1 MLEVQ
6 NQIYL
11 SDQVRE
17 LDRIAIEEFNIP
29 GFTLMQRAAQAAF
42 SELQQSWSHAN
53 HAIVL
58 AGAGNNG
65 GDGYLIAALALAENI
80 KVKVIQ
86 FGDHSTL
93 TGDAKKAH
101 DFYIESGGLCV
112 TFDKDE
118 FIECDVIVDALLGTG
133 LKRPV
138 TGDYA
143 AAIELVN
150 DLASNMSS
158 RNAAHVLSVDI
169 PSGLDANS
177 GCPLGIAI
185 KADVTVTFVG
195 MKLGLF
201 TAAGREYSGRIVFNH
216 LKIPKEVYQSMSAT
230 CHSIQL
236 SDLHSVLG
244 KRHADAHKGSFGH
257 VLCIGGN
264 TGMAGSVMLAAEA
277 AARTG
282 SGLVSVATL
291 SKHATAAV
299 QSCREIMVH
308 GVDSVKE
315 LNPLLTQASVIVI
328 GPGLGQDAW
337 AKELL
342 SRVLEF
348 DLPMV
353 VDADALNLIAS
364 EPMQKNAWV
373 LTPHPGEAA
382 RLLKSST
389 KEIQQDRLQSVQNL
403 QKQYGGVAVLK
414 GSGTLVTGGITSE
427 NSTSI
432 CTAGNPGMAT
442 GGMGDMLTG
451 IIAGLLAQGL
461 NGYDAARF
469 GVQLHAQSADVA
481 AENGMRGMLASDLFV
496 PLKKLINF

>member
-17 LDRIAIEEFNIP
+17 LDR
-29 GFTLMQRAAQAAF
+29 
-42 SELQQSWSHAN
+42 
-53 HAIVL
+53 IVL

-177 GCPLGIAI
+177 GCPLGI
-185 KADVTVTFVG
+185 
-195 MKLGLF
+195 
-201 TAAGREYSGRIVFNH
+201 
-216 LKIPKEVYQSMSAT
+216 
-230 CHSIQL
+230 
-236 SDLHSVLG
+236 
-244 KRHADAHKGSFGH
+244 
-257 VLCIGGN
+257 
-264 TGMAGSVMLAAEA
+264 
-277 AARTG
+277 
-282 SGLVSVATL
+282 
-291 SKHATAAV
+291 
-299 QSCREIMVH
+299 
-308 GVDSVKE
+308 
-315 LNPLLTQASVIVI
+315 
-328 GPGLGQDAW
+328 
-337 AKELL
+337 
-342 SRVLEF
+342 
-348 DLPMV
+348 
-353 VDADALNLIAS
+353 
-364 EPMQKNAWV
+364 
-373 LTPHPGEAA
+373 
-382 RLLKSST
+382 
-389 KEIQQDRLQSVQNL
+389 
-403 QKQYGGVAVLK
+403 
-414 GSGTLVTGGITSE
+414 
-427 NSTSI
+427 
-432 CTAGNPGMAT
+432 
-442 GGMGDMLTG
+442 
-451 IIAGLLAQGL
+451 
-461 NGYDAARF
+461 
-469 GVQLHAQSADVA
+469 
-481 AENGMRGMLASDLFV
+481 
-496 PLKKLINF
+496 

>member
-29 GFTLMQRAAQAAF
+29 GFTLMQRAATAAF
-42 SELQQSWSHAN
+42 NELLHSWPN
-53 HAIVL
+53 MKRIIVL
-58 AGAGNNG
+58 AGVGNNG
-65 GDGYLIAALALAENI
+65 GDGYLIAALALTENI
-80 KVKVIQ
+80 QVKVIQ
-86 FGDHSTL
+86 CGDHRAL

-101 DFYIESGGLCV
+101 DVYVDKGGLCV
-112 TFDKDE
+112 AFDVNE
-118 FIECDVIVDALLGTG
+118 FTECDIIVDALLGTG

-143 AAIELVN
+143 TAIELVN
-150 DLASNMSS
+150 NLVNEQHVT
-158 RNAAHVLSVDI
+158 HVLSVDI

-177 GCPLGIAI
+177 GCPLGRAI
-185 KADVTVTFVG
+185 KADVTVTFVA
-195 MKLGLF
+195 MKLGLLM
-201 TAAGREYSGRIVFNH
+201 AAGREYSGRIVFNH

-236 SDLHSVLG
+236 KDLHAVLG
-244 KRHADAHKGSFGH
+244 KRHADAHKGRFGH

-264 TGMAGSVMLAAEA
+264 IGMAGSVMLAAEA

-291 SKHATAAV
+291 PEYAATAV

-315 LNPLLTQASVIVI
+315 LNPLLKQASVIVI

-364 EPMQKNAWV
+364 EPTKKESWV
-373 LTPHPGEAA
+373 MTPHPGEAA
-382 RLLKSST
+382 RLLKCST
-389 KEIQQDRLQSVQNL
+389 KDIQQDRLQSAQNL
-403 QKQYGGVAVLK
+403 QKHYGGVAVLK
-414 GSGTLVTGGITSE
+414 GSSSLVIGMTNGEDSA
-427 NSTSI
+427 SI

-442 GGMGDMLTG
+442 GGMGDVLTG
-451 IIAGLLAQGL
+451 IIAGLMAQGL
-461 NGYDAARF
+461 TAYDAARF

-481 AENGMRGMLASDLFV
+481 AEEGMRGMLASDLFV
-496 PLKKLINF
+496 PLRKLVNF